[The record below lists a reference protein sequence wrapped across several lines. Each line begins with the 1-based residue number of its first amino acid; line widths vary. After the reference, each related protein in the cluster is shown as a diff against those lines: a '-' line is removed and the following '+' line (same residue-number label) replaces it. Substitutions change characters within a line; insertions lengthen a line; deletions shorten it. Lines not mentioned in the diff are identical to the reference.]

1 MRGSRSTDERCT
13 SHARCASCT
22 ERRTARQIF
31 ASGRARVAISRSL
44 TERALN
50 RARVFA
56 QVVICARPA
65 NAVRRRW
72 LSQRSPSPQSRASDA
87 ASGVFLFGILI
98 YSVLAS
104 SALSAREIFSQTLD
118 SKRTRELQHRCVC
131 RTTGAE
137 LSRAADAQ
145 RHVLVRR
152 IRRAAGRA
160 LPQSTWRP

>member
-1 MRGSRSTDERCT
+1 
-13 SHARCASCT
+13 
-22 ERRTARQIF
+22 
-31 ASGRARVAISRSL
+31 
-44 TERALN
+44 
-50 RARVFA
+50 
-56 QVVICARPA
+56 
-65 NAVRRRW
+65 
-72 LSQRSPSPQSRASDA
+72 
-87 ASGVFLFGILI
+87 VFLFGILI

-104 SALSAREIFSQTLD
+104 SALFAREIFSQTLD